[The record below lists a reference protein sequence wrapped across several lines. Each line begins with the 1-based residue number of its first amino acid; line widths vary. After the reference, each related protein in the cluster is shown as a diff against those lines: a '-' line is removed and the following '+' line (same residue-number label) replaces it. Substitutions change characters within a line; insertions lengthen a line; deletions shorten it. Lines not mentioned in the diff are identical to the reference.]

1 MERRRFLVK
10 TGGVLVAAGATATVN
25 APNVIAQPKFRWR
38 LATSFPPKLPPI
50 HQAAEMFA
58 KIVEVGTEGRLKI
71 EVFGAGEI
79 VPGLE
84 NFDAVRQGTIEAGY
98 GAAYY
103 WAGKEAATQ
112 WFTAVPFG
120 LNAQGTQAW
129 VTSGGGQKL
138 YEELYSGFNLV
149 PRRFGATGVQMG
161 GWFRKKIESIDDL
174 KGLKMRIPGL
184 GGKVVAKA
192 GGTVVLLAAG
202 DIFTSLERGV
212 IDATEWVGPY
222 QDARLGLYKAAKLY
236 YYPGWHEPGT
246 SGELFFNSKSY
257 GSLPAAFR
265 EVIDAAAEQA
275 GAWNFMEQE
284 ARNSVALAELTG
296 KHGVQVIKFP
306 DGVLAE
312 LRKLSEEVAREE
324 AAKSPMAAKVAE
336 SHDKFKKQWLQW
348 SNLSERAY
356 YNMMFT

>member
-1 MERRRFLVK
+1 MDRRRFIVK
-10 TGGVLVAAGATATVN
+10 SGALAAAGATVAVN
-25 APNVIAQPKFRWR
+25 APNVIAQPKYQWR
-38 LATSFPPKLPPI
+38 LATSFPPRLPPL
-50 HQAAEMFA
+50 HDGAEMFA
-58 KIVEVGTEGRLKI
+58 KIVETSTGGRLKI
-71 EVFGAGEI
+71 QVFGAGELM
-79 VPGLE
+79 PGLE
-84 NFDAVRQGTIEAGY
+84 NFDAARQGTIEAGY

-103 WAGKEAATQ
+103 WAGKEPATQ

-129 VTSGGGQKL
+129 IVSGGGQKV
-138 YEELYSGFNLV
+138 YDEVYAAFNLV
-149 PRRFGATGVQMG
+149 PRQFGATGVQMA
-161 GWFRKKIESIDDL
+161 GWFRKKIDSIDDY

-222 QDARLGLYKAAKLY
+222 QDERLGLYKAAKFY

-246 SGELFFNSKSY
+246 TGELFFNQKAYS
-257 GSLPAAFR
+257 SLPVDFQR
-265 EVIDAAAEQA
+265 VIDAAAAQA
-275 GAWNFMEQE
+275 GAWTFMEHE
-284 ARNSVALAELTG
+284 ARNAVALQELVS
-296 KHGVQVIKFP
+296 KHNVQVYKLP
-306 DGVLAE
+306 DPVLAA
-312 LRKLSEEVAREE
+312 LRKLSDEVIREE
-324 AAKSPMAAKVAE
+324 AAKTPAAVKVAA
-336 SHDKFKKQWLQW
+336 SHDKFKKQWLSW